1 VNANWELRSAVP
13 LFLFLAATGGG
24 TLEDEIR
31 SSHPSGL
38 HRVRDL
44 LVQTRYL
51 LDDKDPIAAHMLDA
65 SIEDLNRSLR

>member
-1 VNANWELRSAVP
+1 LRSAVP

>member
-1 VNANWELRSAVP
+1 VNANYELRSAVP

-24 TLEDEIR
+24 TLEDEVR

-44 LVQTRYL
+44 LVQTRSL
-51 LDDKDPIAAHMLDA
+51 LDAKDPVGAHVMDA
-65 SIEDLNRSLR
+65 SIDDLDRILR

>member
-1 VNANWELRSAVP
+1 MRSAVP

-44 LVQTRYL
+44 LVQTRSL
-51 LDDKDPIAAHMLDA
+51 LDSKDPIGAHVLDA